1 MNKNATQIIKRAQI
15 EFEKDIQTL
24 EIGDVTDLTQGG
36 MGDFHERGSRYR
48 PGDVTDCCTIL
59 KK

>member
-1 MNKNATQIIKRAQI
+1 MKISSIDALHTIKFEQGQI
-15 EFEKDIQTL
+15 L
-24 EIGDVTDLTQGG
+24 EIGDVTDVTLGG

-48 PGDVTDCCTIL
+48 PGDCTDCTIL